1 MRASPTLALTF
12 ALLAPLGCKSRYEEP
27 ASSPAAPDQA
37 KAPSD
42 GLAQNQPAA
51 QTPAATAA
59 PAPTPAPTASQ
70 PEVVTSAA
78 LPDGGDPAAGKFSLV
93 EATKGLPAK
102 GKLVADIVTSLGKLS
117 CELYDDKAPNTVAN
131 FIGLARGLRPW
142 KAPDG
147 TWVKKPLYD
156 GTIFH
161 RIIKGFMIQGGDP
174 MGTGAGEPG
183 YVIPDEVWPGA
194 AHDRRGLLCM
204 ANRGKNTNGAQFFIL
219 DAAARHL
226 DSGYTIFGSCGPD
239 SAIEALA
246 SAPVNGER
254 PVTPPKINKVTI
266 HRK

>member
-1 MRASPTLALTF
+1 MRALSSPTLALTF
-12 ALLAPLGCKSRYEEP
+12 ALLAALGCKSRYEEP
-27 ASSPAAPDQA
+27 APSPAAPAQA
-37 KAPSD
+37 TAQ
-42 GLAQNQPAA
+42 GLAQGQPTAN
-51 QTPAATAA
+51 TPAVTAA
-59 PAPTPAPTASQ
+59 PALTHAPTDSQ
-70 PEVVTSAA
+70 QEVVRNAA
-78 LPDGGDPAAGKFSLV
+78 VPAGSDPAAGKFSLE

-117 CELYDDKAPNTVAN
+117 CELYDDKAPITVAN

-239 SAIEALA
+239 SAVEALA
-246 SAPVNGER
+246 SVPVNGER
-254 PVTPPKINKVTI
+254 PVTPLKINKVTI